1 MQYLILAAIVGAG
14 VVVAVDSVR
23 QRRLRR
29 QALDIGA
36 LLAAASAS
44 PPTVAAS
51 PMTLAAHAIERGEP
65 SEVGEVDGV
74 WAVLHEAVDP
84 ERFVPM
90 LADGT
95 EIKTFE
101 MRWGNDYAIVA
112 RPDHAL
118 HFELQP
124 WEAEL
129 MRQMDGTRTSEE
141 LIVDHLQAAG
151 DLDPG
156 AVLGL
161 IDQLRES
168 GFLAPARPHVRSLVT
183 DHLDRASHGRRKL
196 REFA

>member
-1 MQYLILAAIVGAG
+1 MQYLILAAIVAAG

-29 QALDIGA
+29 EALDIGT
-36 LLAAASAS
+36 LLAAAATS
-44 PPTVAAS
+44 PPTTATS
-51 PMTLAAHAIERGEP
+51 PPRLAQRAVDVDAEPHPGDIE
-65 SEVGEVDGV
+65 GV
-74 WAVLHEAVDP
+74 WARLDEVVDP
-84 ERFVPM
+84 ERFVPQ

-129 MRQMDGTRTSEE
+129 MR
-141 LIVDHLQAAG
+141 
-151 DLDPG
+151 
-156 AVLGL
+156 
-161 IDQLRES
+161 
-168 GFLAPARPHVRSLVT
+168 
-183 DHLDRASHGRRKL
+183 
-196 REFA
+196 